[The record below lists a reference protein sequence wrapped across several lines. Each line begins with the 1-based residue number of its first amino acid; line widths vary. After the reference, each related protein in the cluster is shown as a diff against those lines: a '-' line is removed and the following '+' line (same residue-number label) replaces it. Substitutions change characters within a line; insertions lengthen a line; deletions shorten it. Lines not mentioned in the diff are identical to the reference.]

1 MPSPGFELSP
11 GKARGRKGEEIP
23 PFGRIVAIAD
33 VYDALSSSRS
43 YKDAWD
49 EDRILETM
57 RSESGRQFDPEMID
71 AFFFSLDVIQNVKE
85 RIPEDLDN

>member
-1 MPSPGFELSP
+1 MGFEGPS
-11 GKARGRKGEEIP
+11 GRARGRKGEEIP

-33 VYDALSSSRS
+33 VYDALSSVRA

-57 RSESGRQFDPEMID
+57 RSETGTHFDPDMMD
-71 AFFFSLDVIQNVKE
+71 AFFFSLDVIHNIKE
-85 RIPEDLDN
+85 RIPDT